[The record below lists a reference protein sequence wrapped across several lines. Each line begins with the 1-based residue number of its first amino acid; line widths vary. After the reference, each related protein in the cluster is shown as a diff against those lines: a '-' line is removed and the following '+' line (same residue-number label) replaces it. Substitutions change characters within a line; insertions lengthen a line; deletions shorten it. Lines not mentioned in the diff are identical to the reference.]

1 MKRYL
6 SIILSILCILLF
18 IGCGKNV
25 EHETETPSQDYFN
38 AIVLEIKNGVVLA
51 ECTECES
58 GVISVGSQVSVNLD
72 TVSSEEIPL
81 LVVGDT
87 IRVVY
92 IGGIIESDPL
102 KLQEVLSIFWVDE
115 NGEIVTEGAK
125 ITEIKHEP
133 IEKPDWGIQLTVE
146 NITPT
151 GLTIVCSQSDVDVN
165 GELFAG
171 TYYSLSKY
179 EDGEWKE
186 VNYLLQEDEICW
198 TDEAWNIPMDDVV
211 KWDVDWNWLYGEMEA
226 GTYRISK
233 SIMNTVPGNL
243 ETATYDVKFDIK

>member
-1 MKRYL
+1 M
-6 SIILSILCILLF
+6 
-18 IGCGKNV
+18 
-25 EHETETPSQDYFN
+25 E
-38 AIVLEIKNGVVLA
+38 A
-51 ECTECES
+51 
-58 GVISVGSQVSVNLD
+58 
-72 TVSSEEIPL
+72 
-81 LVVGDT
+81 
-87 IRVVY
+87 
-92 IGGIIESDPL
+92 
-102 KLQEVLSIFWVDE
+102 EVLCLEDF
-115 NGEIVTEGAK
+115 VTEGAK

-133 IEKPDWGIQLTVE
+133 IEKSDWGIQLTVE

-186 VNYLLQEDEICW
+186 VDYLLQEDEICW
-198 TDEAWNIPMDDVV
+198 TDEAWNIPMDNVV
-211 KWDVDWNWLYGEMEA
+211 KWDVDWNWLYAEMEA